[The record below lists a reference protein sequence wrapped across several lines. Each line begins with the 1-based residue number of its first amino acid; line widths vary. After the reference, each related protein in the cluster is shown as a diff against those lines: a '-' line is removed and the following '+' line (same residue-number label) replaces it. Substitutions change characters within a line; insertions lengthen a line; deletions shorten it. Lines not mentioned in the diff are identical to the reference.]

1 MAVNRSTLTLCPRC
15 ERVLIGAA
23 RTCLVHGDQVD
34 VGGRAPAL
42 ETVADQLKRGR
53 QVRRS

>member
-1 MAVNRSTLTLCPRC
+1 MATRSPMTLCPRC
-15 ERVLIGAA
+15 ERVLMGAA

-53 QVRRS
+53 EVRRS